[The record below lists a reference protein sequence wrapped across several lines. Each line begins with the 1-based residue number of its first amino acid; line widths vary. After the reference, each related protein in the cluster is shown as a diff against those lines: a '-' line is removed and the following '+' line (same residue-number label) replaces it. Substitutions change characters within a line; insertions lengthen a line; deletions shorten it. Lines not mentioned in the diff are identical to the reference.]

1 MSSRTSRHPWRAL
14 VGLFSTSLLLTAQ
27 SGSGI
32 ALTPPMG
39 WNSWDSYG
47 LTITESQFRDNVL
60 VLRSRLAP
68 YGWTYAVVDEG
79 WFFPFPEARPHPEQL
94 RYQFDGF
101 GRYVPV
107 PGRFPSAASSTA
119 SARIDGQSTIDRE
132 NAGFTRLGDWVHAQ
146 GLKFGIHIVRG
157 IPRES
162 VRMNTPIENSRF
174 VAQEAADQSD
184 ACPWDPT
191 NWGVRDNDAGQAWY
205 DSLINQYARWGV
217 DLLKVDCISDHP
229 YKGSEIR
236 QIRRAIDKVHR
247 PMVLSLSPGPTA
259 LSHAAEVGR

>member
-1 MSSRTSRHPWRAL
+1 MNLKTLLHSFRPLA
-14 VGLFSTSLLLTAQ
+14 GLIAMSLLLTAE
-27 SGSGI
+27 SGTVL

-79 WFFPFPEARPHPEQL
+79 WFFPNPEARPHPEQL
-94 RYQFDGF
+94 RYQFDRF

-107 PGRFPSAASSTA
+107 PGRFPSAQGAGQAATS
-119 SARIDGQSTIDRE
+119 DGQSTIDRD
-132 NAGFTRLGDWVHAQ
+132 NRGFTRLGDWVHAQ

-162 VRMNTPIENSRF
+162 VRMNTPIEQSNFS
-174 VAQEAADQSD
+174 AQAAADQSD

-191 NWGVRDNDAGQAWY
+191 NWGLRDNAAGQAWY
-205 DSLINQYARWGV
+205 DSLVRQYAGWVWISSRW
-217 DLLKVDCISDHP
+217 
-229 YKGSEIR
+229 
-236 QIRRAIDKVHR
+236 
-247 PMVLSLSPGPTA
+247 TA
-259 LSHAAEVGR
+259 S